1 MNEQKAAA
9 HTDRKF
15 LVRVA
20 RAEELEAAGRIARD
34 AYLLDGMIEG
44 DNAYADMLADA
55 ATRAA
60 APGVDVLVAVA
71 TTGPQAGTVAGTIT
85 VAEAGSALADI
96 CLPGELELRMLGVD
110 HAFRGRGLGEFLMWE
125 SVYLARKRGLTA
137 VLSLVTGNDKAAR
150 LYQRMNFERVP
161 SRDWDIPEIPELGTM
176 LVYRA
181 PPTASPGA

>member
-1 MNEQKAAA
+1 MNEQNAAA
-9 HTDRKF
+9 HPDGTF

-20 RAEELEAAGRIARD
+20 RAAYLEAAGRIARD

-96 CLPGELELRMLGVD
+96 CLPGELELRMRSEEHTSELQS
-110 HAFRGRGLGEFLMWE
+110 RGH
-125 SVYLARKRGLTA
+125 
-137 VLSLVTGNDKAAR
+137 LVC
-150 LYQRMNFERVP
+150 
-161 SRDWDIPEIPELGTM
+161 
-176 LVYRA
+176 
-181 PPTASPGA
+181 